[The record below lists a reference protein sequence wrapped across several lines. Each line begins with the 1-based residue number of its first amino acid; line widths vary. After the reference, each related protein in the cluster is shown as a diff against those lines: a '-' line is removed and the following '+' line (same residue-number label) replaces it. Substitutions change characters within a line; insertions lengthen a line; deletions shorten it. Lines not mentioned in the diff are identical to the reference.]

1 MRGSRFIHLAFV
13 GLLVLMAVLQ
23 ATFRENWDA
32 LAQALDARQW
42 ERAQLAPPGESSPY
56 ERLRKYKISEKTR
69 VAAN

>member
-42 ERAQLAPPGESSPY
+42 ERAQ
-56 ERLRKYKISEKTR
+56 
-69 VAAN
+69 